1 MLHSPKIGNTRVGF
15 GSVSGLCD
23 FLAFIFVIFREM
35 RNALLTV
42 LGLEGTASAQYVQ
55 VIDWQRNTAA
65 LTPYLTTTT
74 TTTATPTET
83 TTTLQQSV
91 TTDITSDVTTADV
104 QANSAQIARGTS
116 ECTNSSFSVT
126 TSAILT
132 TLPDSDSS
140 TSTPTVT
147 AQPTEHTS
155 TNPGDTSANQ
165 FDKSGYIFANLSTG
179 SDKRLPNVV
188 TAETITTNQHMTTR
202 TSLKHSSLVSTTTQ
216 RGEIGT
222 VIGYLH

>member
-1 MLHSPKIGNTRVGF
+1 
-15 GSVSGLCD
+15 
-23 FLAFIFVIFREM
+23 M

-55 VIDWQRNTAA
+55 VIDWQRNTAD

-74 TTTATPTET
+74 TTTTTTPTET
-83 TTTLQQSV
+83 TTTPQQSA

-104 QANSAQIARGTS
+104 QANSAQITRETS
-116 ECTNSSFSVT
+116 EHTTSSFSVT

-132 TLPDSDSS
+132 TLPDSDEA

-147 AQPTEHTS
+147 EQSTKHTS

-165 FDKSGYIFANLSTG
+165 FDKSGDIFANLSTG
-179 SDKRLPNVV
+179 SDERLPNVV
-188 TAETITTNQHMTTR
+188 TADTITTNQHMTTR
-202 TSLKHSSLVSTTTQ
+202 TSLKHSLVSTTTQ
-216 RGEIGT
+216 RGEI
-222 VIGYLH
+222 VSIWLFA